1 VITRR
6 SATLFAIVLV
16 LAMLVGSC
24 APATPAPTVEP
35 TEAATPVEAP
45 PTQAFPPAPK
55 FIEIGGSIP
64 LTGKFGS
71 LGKQVLAGYT
81 YAVADI
87 NAAGGVFV
95 KEYGTKIPLRLTT
108 YDDES
113 DPTKAVSK
121 METLNSEQK
130 VVAYLG
136 GAATPMH
143 AATVAIA
150 EKNKVAYLGVSFAWW
165 NIHQRGYKYLFSPFP
180 KSPDQARDVYRALN
194 ELIPEGQRPTNV
206 AIFQEKGDWGIELG
220 GMFKADAAFNGYKIV
235 YYGEYAPGTTDFSS
249 MILAAK
255 EAGADALF
263 GMPSTPDGIAIMK
276 GLSELGW
283 TPKFTLLI
291 RAPDGATWGET
302 LGPIGDDVAVFAG
315 WHHGEKYPGV
325 AELNAKHQADLGRP
339 ADVLVGPAYACVQ
352 VLADAIERAGTLDR
366 DAIRDA
372 IADTD
377 MMTVIGQV
385 SFNAD
390 GTGNVLNPLVMW
402 IAGKQELVW
411 PVDMATAKFPY
422 PAPAFDQ
429 R

>member
-1 VITRR
+1 
-6 SATLFAIVLV
+6 SAAWFSIA
-16 LAMLVGSC
+16 LALGMLLASC
-24 APATPAPTVEP
+24 ATPTPAPTVAP
-35 TEAATPVEAP
+35 TEAPPVLEATAAPVYP
-45 PTQAFPPAPK
+45 PGPE
-55 FIEIGGSIP
+55 FIEIGVSIP

-71 LGKQVLAGYT
+71 LGKQVLAGYE

-87 NAAGGVFV
+87 NAAGGVYV
-95 KEYGTKIPLRLTT
+95 AEYGTKIPFRLTT

-121 METLNSEQK
+121 METLNSEQQ

-150 EKNKVAYLGVSFAWW
+150 EKNKVPYLGVSFAWW

-180 KSPDQARDVYRALN
+180 KSPDQARDIYLALN
-194 ELIPEGQRPTNV
+194 ELIPEGQRPLNV

-220 GMFKADAAFNGYKIV
+220 GMLNADAKPNGYTVV
-235 YYGEYAPGTTDFSS
+235 YYGEYASGTTDFSS

-255 EAGADALF
+255 DAGADALF
-263 GMPSTPDGIAIMK
+263 SMPSTPDGIAMMK
-276 GLSELGW
+276 GMSELGW
-283 TPKFTLLI
+283 TPKFTMLI

-302 LGPIGDDVAVFAG
+302 LGPVGDYVAVFAG
-315 WHHGEKYPGV
+315 WHHGEDFPGV
-325 AELNAKHQADLGRP
+325 AELNAKHQADFGRP

-352 VLADAIERAGTLDR
+352 ILADAIERAGTLDR

-377 MMTVIGQV
+377 MMTVIGPV
-385 SFNAD
+385 SFNGD
-390 GTGNVLNPLVMW
+390 GTGDVLNPLVMW
-402 IAGKQELVW
+402 IAGQQELVW
-411 PVDMATAKFPY
+411 PTDMATAAFPY